1 MSFFDLMKKSGV
13 HVHIVPGT
21 PETAGYS
28 PAEFWFSAGR
38 VYCNCPGVDCY
49 NLPRPEIK
57 KPDFDAHVMNMILDG
72 FAVKLLPA

>member
-1 MSFFDLMKKSGV
+1 MSFYDLMKKSGV

-28 PAEFWFSAGR
+28 PAEFWFNAGS
-38 VYCNCPGVDCY
+38 VYGNFPGVDWY
-49 NLPRPEIK
+49 NVPRPDIK
-57 KPDFDAHVMNMILDG
+57 KPDFDAHVIGMIQEG